1 MYWLY
6 KFGTYELPRAGTNP
20 ENFPVTF
27 KNPELDLFHGSVDLF
42 GSDRTGLNT
51 TVLSTNGVIDT
62 LVGLKTLRRLIG
74 TKADLYRE
82 DDDGNLDYVSAR
94 LVNVTTERVSK
105 LCSTVTVDLEFHV
118 YRPIW
123 YAETGNTEN
132 QTISS
137 ATTNFSLDN
146 TEAEIGIGGKI
157 TITVNAGATL
167 TDPRITVGTQ
177 WVQYTGSLT
186 AGDVLV
192 FDNDGKT
199 VTVNGSD
206 AYADFS
212 AANKSTWIELT
223 PGASNSV
230 SVTCTIS
237 GGTSSLVWEWETA
250 LL

>member
-6 KFGTYELPRAGTNP
+6 KFGDYEIPRPGAKP
-20 ENFPVTF
+20 ESFPINF
-27 KNPELDLFHGSVDLF
+27 KSPELDIFHGSVDLF
-42 GSDRTGLNT
+42 GNDRTGLET
-51 TVLSTNGVIDT
+51 TSLTTNGAIDT
-62 LVGLKTLRRLIG
+62 LVGLKALRRLVG

-82 DDDGNLDYVSAR
+82 DDNGDLEYTPAR
-94 LVNVTTERVSK
+94 LVRVDTERVSK
-105 LCSTVTVDLEFHV
+105 YCSTVTVDLEFHV

-123 YAETGNTEN
+123 YYETGNTEN

-146 TEAEIGIGGKI
+146 TNGEIGIGGEI
-157 TITVNAGATL
+157 TITVNTGATL
-167 TDPRITVGTQ
+167 TDPRVTVGSQ

-192 FDNDGKT
+192 FDCDGKV

-206 AYADFS
+206 AYVNFS

-237 GGTSSLVWEWETA
+237 GGTASLVWEWEIA
-250 LL
+250 VL